1 MRFVKSVMG
10 EELNLMNEIERIIN
24 LLVDLDKEQ
33 GQSSPQPF
41 RDILINRNL
50 SAKAIEQ
57 YVIKARKEVMDNVLG
72 ECIAFSPKTREIDTP
87 ITMKLLKSY
96 EAELKKGLNEK
107 E

>member
-1 MRFVKSVMG
+1 MIG
-10 EELNLMNEIERIIN
+10 DDIYDIIQN
-24 LLVDLDKEQ
+24 KGRYTISRHDPVIDML
-33 GQSSPQPF
+33 
-41 RDILINRNL
+41 
-50 SAKAIEQ
+50 EQ